1 MKTKLLTL
9 LIAILAIQDNHAAT
23 IFTLDL
29 AAGDDSSARIRD
41 TGSFDGLG
49 DLAQT
54 EQNNFVGTI
63 TFGGNGAAVNTAF
76 AFEMTGAINGGSI
89 YAADFSVNLD
99 VIGGSPSFNV
109 DVYANRVNADGTILK
124 SDYENGTLI
133 MADFVTTTD
142 VVGSYSL
149 DATGEANLLTYMQ
162 DNWVEGSYVFLS
174 LKADPVQTSF
184 PIANN
189 NYRFG
194 GSSTS
199 TAQIQL
205 AAPEPS
211 STALLGLGGL
221 ALMLRR
227 KRSAA

>member
-1 MKTKLLTL
+1 MKPIKAHVKLLL
-9 LIAILAIQDNHAAT
+9 H
-23 IFTLDL
+23 
-29 AAGDDSSARIRD
+29 SSS
-41 TGSFDGLG
+41 TSQYL
-49 DLAQT
+49 
-54 EQNNFVGTI
+54 
-63 TFGGNGAAVNTAF
+63 
-76 AFEMTGAINGGSI
+76 
-89 YAADFSVNLD
+89 
-99 VIGGSPSFNV
+99 SP
-109 DVYANRVNADGTILK
+109 
-124 SDYENGTLI
+124 I

-221 ALMLRR
+221 ALALRR
-227 KRSAA
+227 RR